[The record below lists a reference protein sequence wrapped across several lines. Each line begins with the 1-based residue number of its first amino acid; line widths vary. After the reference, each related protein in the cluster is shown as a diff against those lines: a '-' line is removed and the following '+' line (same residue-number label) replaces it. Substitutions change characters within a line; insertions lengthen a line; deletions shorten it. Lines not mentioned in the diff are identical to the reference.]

1 MKAYW
6 IWNHGAEVG
15 IIVGNYT
22 DATYAATGKSDRI
35 DVSPIV
41 IVFRNTVLDD
51 DILTIQ
57 TIDMPEVYTQK
68 K

>member
-6 IWNHGAEVG
+6 IWNHVIGKG
-15 IIVGNYT
+15 IILEDYN
-22 DATYAATGKSDRI
+22 DATYAATGQSATL

-57 TIDMPEVYTQK
+57 TIDMPEVYMQK

>member
-6 IWNHGAEVG
+6 IWNHETREG
-15 IIVGNYT
+15 IIVENYN
-22 DATYAATGKSDRI
+22 DAAYAATGKSPKLE
-35 DVSPIV
+35 VSPSV

-57 TIDMPEVYTQK
+57 TVDMPEVQVQK
-68 K
+68 Q

>member
-6 IWNHGAEVG
+6 IWNQGSREG
-15 IIVGNYT
+15 IIVENYN
-22 DATYAATGKSDRI
+22 DATYAATGKSPKLE
-35 DVSPIV
+35 VSPTV

-57 TIDMPEVYTQK
+57 TVDMPEVQMQEK
-68 K
+68 